1 MKGMVYWIMMFILGL
16 GLLGCESGQ
25 STLSSGPA
33 KPPPE
38 DPGIGI
44 VKRTLMAD
52 GYWEDF
58 CNRAAG
64 VDGKVEWTG
73 GPASALNNV
82 QGIEKYANN
91 PDLSIV
97 IARVEKN
104 RTGKYSKAGIV
115 FVVNKKTKIVEVIHT
130 ELDGK
135 AEAPLIALAS
145 MELMVLQ
152 GSK

>member
-1 MKGMVYWIMMFILGL
+1 MKRMVYWIMMFILGL
-16 GLLGCESGQ
+16 GLLGCGSPQG
-25 STLSSGPA
+25 TLSSGPS

-38 DPGIGI
+38 DPAIGI
-44 VKRTLMAD
+44 VKRTPMAD

-64 VDGKVEWTG
+64 VDGKVEWVG
-73 GPASALNNV
+73 GPASALSNV
-82 QGIEKYANN
+82 EKYKYN

-97 IARVEKN
+97 VVRIAKN
-104 RTGKYSKAGIV
+104 RTGEHSKAGV
-115 FVVNKKTKIVEVIHT
+115 LFVVNKKTKIVEVVHT

-135 AEAPLIALAS
+135 GKAPLITLAS
-145 MELMVLQ
+145 MEQMVLQ